1 MEQTWRWF
9 GDTDPITLEH
19 VKQTGATGV
28 VTSLHQLPVG
38 QKWTDDDVTTRKSRV
53 EAAGLTW
60 SVCESIPMEDSV
72 KRGDADAAKAIGVWK
87 DNLAALGRAGIPVV
101 CYNFMPVVDWTRTD
115 LRYRLPTTGLA
126 LRFDM
131 AEFVAYDAFILARPN
146 AAESYPSE
154 IVDKAETLFKAM
166 TEDEKALLEFNI
178 IAGLPG
184 GAEVRTRQSISRLV
198 ASFDSVDADAM
209 RNNLASFL
217 REVVP
222 VAEEFG
228 IRLAIHPDDPPFP
241 LFGLPR
247 IVSSPSDARAV
258 LATVDS
264 EANGLTLCVG
274 SYGSRRDNDLVAM
287 AKEFA
292 PRINFAHL
300 RNVTVENDGS
310 FFEDE
315 HLEGGADMVGVI
327 EVLLREER
335 AARSEGR
342 RANIPMR
349 PDHGHLLADD
359 IEKKT
364 NPGYSY
370 GGRLKGLGELRG
382 AMRAIERQLDREAV
396 R

>member
-9 GDTDPITLEH
+9 GENDPITLDH

-28 VTSLHQLPVG
+28 VTSLHQIPVG
-38 QKWTDDDVTTRKSRV
+38 QRWRAEDISSRKNRI
-53 EAAGLTW
+53 EAAGLRW
-60 SVCESIPMEDSV
+60 SVCESIPMEDNI
-72 KRGDADAAKAIGVWK
+72 KRGDSKASEAIDVWK
-87 DNLAALGRAGIPVV
+87 DNLAGLGRAGIQVV

-126 LRFDM
+126 LRFDTV
-131 AEFVAYDAFILARPN
+131 EFVAYDVFILRRIN
-146 AAESYPSE
+146 ASDSYPAE
-154 IVDKAETLFKAM
+154 TVAKAERRFAGMNADQK
-166 TEDEKALLEFNI
+166 DRLEFNI

-184 GAEVRTRQSISRLV
+184 GAETRTRASISQLI
-198 ASFDSVDADAM
+198 ASFEGIDAEAM
-209 RNNLASFL
+209 RANLMSFL
-217 REVVP
+217 RAVVP

-228 IRLAIHPDDPPFP
+228 MRLAIHPDDPPFS

-247 IVSSPSDARAV
+247 VVSTPSDARAV
-258 LATVDS
+258 LAAVDS
-264 EANGLTLCVG
+264 AANGLTLCVG

-300 RNVTVENDGS
+300 RNVTVEDDGS

-327 EVLLREER
+327 EILLREER
-335 AARSEGR
+335 AARAEGR
-342 RANIPMR
+342 RGNIPMR

-359 IEKKT
+359 IEKAT

-382 AMRAIERQLDREAV
+382 VMRAIERQLERETE